1 MLIPDAFDGLSCPKF
16 LHDPRALPQRPR
28 RDPASTHGAAR
39 IADRREIEY
48 WFDHAT
54 PQPHSTRLPYV
65 SPIVEGRRGLEVRW
79 SRTMFLP
86 EPERNRHI
94 LIVSQP
100 GGGKTQNFIL
110 PFLHSD
116 IGDRERS
123 LVVLDPKGE
132 ILPFVQAAAARLR
145 PGTRVQV
152 LNLTDAAVSIGW
164 NPLAQLQQLREQTG
178 SDLSSRTHELASTL
192 CWASELRRQ
201 SNDSV
206 FFLNRS
212 IELISGLCEGLAE
225 GLGSVASLG
234 HVFELLQ
241 GPRADLN
248 AFAHSFRHTQGLS
261 AFTHFLAS
269 GSHNAETVLAD
280 AQMRMTVW
288 RDRTVRAITGRDEL
302 CLRHLVEQP
311 TILVI
316 QMREA
321 DLERLRPLVNLLF
334 TSLLQMLMR
343 EASER
348 PDTHLPRPV
357 SLVIDEFASAVGRIP
372 GFESSV
378 NTLRGPRVSILAAV
392 QSLGQIR
399 HLYGEAHES
408 VLAGFNTKI
417 FQPGLESID
426 AEYAS
431 QKAGVMSAL
440 SQSVSQ
446 PELLEH
452 PEAWRYLQ
460 RHMNCVPRRLFHPEE
475 IARPPRH
482 FDRGQAATVFL
493 PSTNPFQAWFLPAWR
508 NPECAQLLREGQ
520 KPAMR
525 SAPRRPQGS
534 HVWIDM
540 LRRDEY
546 RRLFLAPGTLVPR
559 PPPAAVNPPKSV
571 PSPAPNS
578 SHAQPPQAQPPQAQ
592 PPSAQPPSAQP
603 PSAQP
608 PQAQRDTPKQRQPR
622 RKPRRKPEP
631 PDPDDLPF

>member
-1 MLIPDAFDGLSCPKF
+1 
-16 LHDPRALPQRPR
+16 
-28 RDPASTHGAAR
+28 
-39 IADRREIEY
+39 
-48 WFDHAT
+48 
-54 PQPHSTRLPYV
+54 
-65 SPIVEGRRGLEVRW
+65 
-79 SRTMFLP
+79 
-86 EPERNRHI
+86 
-94 LIVSQP
+94 
-100 GGGKTQNFIL
+100 
-110 PFLHSD
+110 
-116 IGDRERS
+116 
-123 LVVLDPKGE
+123 
-132 ILPFVQAAAARLR
+132 
-145 PGTRVQV
+145 
-152 LNLTDAAVSIGW
+152 
-164 NPLAQLQQLREQTG
+164 
-178 SDLSSRTHELASTL
+178 
-192 CWASELRRQ
+192 
-201 SNDSV
+201 
-206 FFLNRS
+206 
-212 IELISGLCEGLAE
+212 
-225 GLGSVASLG
+225 
-234 HVFELLQ
+234 
-241 GPRADLN
+241 
-248 AFAHSFRHTQGLS
+248 
-261 AFTHFLAS
+261 
-269 GSHNAETVLAD
+269 
-280 AQMRMTVW
+280 
-288 RDRTVRAITGRDEL
+288 
-302 CLRHLVEQP
+302 
-311 TILVI
+311 
-316 QMREA
+316 MREA

-578 SHAQPPQAQPPQAQ
+578 SQAQPPQ
-592 PPSAQPPSAQP
+592 AQPPSAQP